1 VKTLSRSGPKATSI
15 KKLFDVARRLTSAHD
30 LDELLGEIGRV
41 AESLTGAAASSIL
54 LLDEDERNLYF
65 KTASGEKG
73 RQIRKVLV
81 PVGMGIAGW
90 VARKKKSLIV
100 NDVSKD
106 ARFLRAPDQETGY
119 VTQRLLAAP
128 LVAGNRLVGVL
139 EALNKKAGPFTDEDR
154 ELLQDLANFAAV
166 AVLNAQL
173 VERQRNFF
181 DGALTVLT
189 RAVEAHHPAY
199 AGHPARVAE
208 TAELLARKL
217 GMKGMELDDLRR
229 GALLHDI
236 GMLAMDHSELARKAT
251 LPAGEKSVE
260 RLHTVLGYELLK
272 DIRLLKTILPLV
284 RHHHEFWDGT
294 GQPDQLA
301 GNAIPLGA
309 RILCLVEQLEEIG
322 FSGLKEPELSQLQV
336 QAAKNGSGSR
346 FDPRVVAAYLSLSK

>member
-1 VKTLSRSGPKATSI
+1 VKPSLRSGHKATPI
-15 KKLFDVARRLTSAHD
+15 KELFDVARRLTSARD
-30 LDELLGEIGRV
+30 LEELLREIGRV
-41 AESLTGAAASSIL
+41 AEALTGAAASSIL
-54 LLDEDERNLYF
+54 LLDEDERNLFF

-73 RQIRKVLV
+73 RQVRRVLV
-81 PVGMGIAGW
+81 PVGKGIAGW
-90 VARKKKSLIV
+90 VARNQKPLIV

-119 VTQRLLAAP
+119 VTRRLLAAP
-128 LVAGNRLVGVL
+128 LVAGDRLVGVL
-139 EALNKKAGPFTDEDR
+139 EALNKKAGPFTAEDR
-154 ELLQDLANFAAV
+154 EWLQDLANFAAV

-181 DGALTVLT
+181 DGALSVLT

-217 GMKGMELDDLRR
+217 GMKGGELEDLRR

-236 GMLAMDHSELARKAT
+236 GMLAVDHSELARKAT
-251 LPAGEKSVE
+251 LSAGEKSVE
-260 RLHTVLGYELLK
+260 RMHTILGFELLRDIKLLK
-272 DIRLLKTILPLV
+272 DILPLV

-294 GQPDQLA
+294 GQPDRLI
-301 GNAIPLGA
+301 GEAIPLGA
-309 RILCLVEQLEEIG
+309 RILCLVEQLEEIV
-322 FSGLKEPELSQLQV
+322 FSGLKEPELSQLQI